1 MLNNVDPNQTAPIG
15 AGWSRS
21 TLFVGKASETFQ
33 QTRVNVLK
41 LKISVDNSHRL
52 FTWNLMSGAFESKN
66 ETIWQMQYKV
76 EKIWSEYKQLIILQ
90 WEVTLIPMQNK
101 LLPLQNIFILN
112 HFSFLKLFFTTYTAE
127 QLVGVCKIYTVQ
139 NYISQNGNL

>member
-1 MLNNVDPNQTAPIG
+1 MYIIHIG
-15 AGWSRS
+15 YSHETRGFWKQECSR
-21 TLFVGKASETFQ
+21 KY
-33 QTRVNVLK
+33 
-41 LKISVDNSHRL
+41 
-52 FTWNLMSGAFESKN
+52 

-90 WEVTLIPMQNK
+90 WEVTLIQMQNK
-101 LLPLQNIFILN
+101 LLPLQNKFILN
-112 HFSFLKLFFTTYTAE
+112 LFFLLKLSFTTYTAE